1 MRLQPLARAAK
12 SSNMKALTLFSV
24 LSVLLFA
31 AAGSLHADSTLA
43 KKKASCAC
51 AEKCAKKEACAV
63 HKHKDCDCS

>member
-1 MRLQPLARAAK
+1 MKPLTML
-12 SSNMKALTLFSV
+12 SL
-24 LSVLLFA
+24 LSVLLFSV
-31 AAGSLHADSTLA
+31 AGPLHADSMLA

>member
-1 MRLQPLARAAK
+1 
-12 SSNMKALTLFSV
+12 MKALTLFSV